1 MSDINPDANS
11 NGKAHSTP
19 DSVRVSRDGPV
30 MVVEINRPHRR
41 NSVDGATATR
51 LFDAFRAFDADESAS
66 VAVFCGADGA
76 FCAGADLKAL
86 AEGDREK
93 RRELGGQNTM
103 APMGPGR
110 LRLAKPV
117 IAAIEGY
124 AVAGGLEL
132 ALWADMRVMAED
144 ATLGVFCRRFGVP
157 LVDLG
162 TIRLPRLIGHSRA
175 MDLILTGRPVGAQE
189 ALSFG
194 LVNRITPR
202 GKAREAAIA
211 LAHEIAAFP
220 QACMRADR
228 LSALEQWDLSEDE
241 AIVNEMRGG
250 LAVIQSGETLS
261 GAKRFASGQGRHG
274 AFK

>member
-1 MSDINPDANS
+1 MSQSI
-11 NGKAHSTP
+11 
-19 DSVRVSRDGPV
+19 RISRDGPV
-30 MVVEINRPHRR
+30 AIIEIDRPHRR
-41 NSVDGATATR
+41 NAVDGATANK
-51 LFDAFRAFDADESAS
+51 LFDAFKAFDADDSAS
-66 VAVFCGADGA
+66 VAVFCGVGEA

-93 RRELGGQNTM
+93 RRELGGHNTI

-110 LRLAKPV
+110 LRLSKPV

-175 MDLILTGRPVGAQE
+175 MDLILTGRAVGATE
-189 ALSFG
+189 ASNFG
-194 LVNRITPR
+194 LANRVTPS
-202 GKAREAAIA
+202 GQARAGAVK
-211 LAHEIAAFP
+211 LAHQIAAFP

-228 LSALEQWDLSEDE
+228 LSALEQWDLPEDE
-241 AIVNEMRGG
+241 AIENEMKGG

-261 GAKRFASGQGRHG
+261 GAQRFAGGQGRHG
-274 AFK
+274 KFA